1 MDTYNYEE
9 IDTYLYNS
17 AHKMLSPVFN
27 NDLGIIVYFGLRY
40 KHSKNIIFKE
50 KAITLLDKFIEQFG
64 DYDFHKGIL
73 TGFEGVFWSIAYLEE
88 CGIIENAD
96 DYLSDLEQ
104 ELLTSIIYDIK
115 SDNFELYYG
124 FTGKLQYFLNSKH
137 LSNEII
143 VTLINSA
150 IASLWNSKLEYEGQF
165 YWLDPERLKEHEVVD
180 LGIAHGIVGVLTF
193 LTRLKELNFKNDHI
207 SPLLTGILK
216 TILNAPNIVKGDSFF
231 PDIYSIKKEKQ
242 HLNTFDSRLGFC
254 TGDIPVAYG
263 LYYYGVTFK
272 DDFIIKKAQE
282 ITDRISSRDIANSHL
297 LHLADHDFFD
307 IGFCHGISSI
317 CFILAK
323 INTWYQNPSLNS
335 RLQYWN
341 NELQKNTLKAI
352 KTPKPVSYYSKFVKS
367 DTKLTLDTTSF
378 LEGVTG
384 GGLITLA
391 MENNDYSI
399 GNFLGLY

>member
-1 MDTYNYEE
+1 M
-9 IDTYLYNS
+9 
-17 AHKMLSPVFN
+17 ASPTFN
-27 NDLGIIVYFGLRY
+27 NDLGIVIYFASRY
-40 KHSKNIIFKE
+40 KHSKDNSLKE

-64 DYDFHKGIL
+64 EYDFHKGIL

-104 ELLTSIIYDIK
+104 ELITSIIYDIK

-137 LSNEII
+137 LSNETI

-150 IASLWNSKLEYEGQF
+150 IASLWNSKIEHEGQF
-165 YWLDPERLKEHEVVD
+165 YWLDPERKEEQEIVD

-207 SPLLTGILK
+207 SPLLSGILK
-216 TILNAPNIVKGDSFF
+216 TILNATHTTKGDCAF
-231 PDIYSIKKEKQ
+231 PSIYSIKKENQ
-242 HLNTFDSRLGFC
+242 YLNVFDSRLGFC
-254 TGDIPVAYG
+254 NGDLPIAYG

-272 DDFIIKKAQE
+272 DDFIIKKAQKV
-282 ITDRISSRDIANSHL
+282 TDRIICRDITNSSL

-317 CFILAK
+317 CFILSR
-323 INTWYQNPSLNS
+323 ISQWYKQQPILTT

-341 NELQKNTLKAI
+341 NELHRNTLKVI
-352 KTPKPVSYYSKFVKS
+352 DTNKPVTYYSRFVKHDS
-367 DTKLTLDTTSF
+367 KFKLDTTSF
-378 LEGVTG
+378 LEGVTST
-384 GGLITLA
+384 GLVNLA
-391 MENNDYSI
+391 IENNDYSI